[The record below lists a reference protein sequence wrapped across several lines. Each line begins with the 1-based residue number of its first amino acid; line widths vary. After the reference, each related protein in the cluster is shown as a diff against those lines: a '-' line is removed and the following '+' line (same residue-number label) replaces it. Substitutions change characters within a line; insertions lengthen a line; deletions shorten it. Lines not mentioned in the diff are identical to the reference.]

1 MGTNAEWVELRVHG
15 VSGTPAES
23 LLAHPHVAQTDGGG
37 ASRFFSPVDSDG
49 VILPGKDGQVL
60 EAYHWGH
67 YTSGTSWQALWL
79 LLVPFGMINAAQFML
94 PAPASR
100 PKRSVNAQAA
110 ASALLRLL
118 ALMLTLLLVF
128 AMGLTFMDLVA
139 WRWAPTSRQLAS
151 WNPSAVLMIATLLTA
166 AVVVGLWLL
175 GRITATSA
183 PNITGGMTPEEA
195 RARAEE
201 RGTPLA
207 DPYFYQGTSDSPILS
222 RLHLAAGLL
231 LVAAMARWVREP
243 QQRRLTVWVSLGL
256 LLVVVIVVS
265 LLGDPESLAV
275 ADLDESGLRMRARW
289 HAAVARVSWI
299 AVAAGLVMIGRAMA
313 QMPGFTPPKDPK
325 LRVPIEGY
333 ELISVILLLTG
344 VVGGLRARAGQL
356 AHRGD
361 HAEDD
366 AGG

>member
-1 MGTNAEWVELRVHG
+1 M
-15 VSGTPAES
+15 
-23 LLAHPHVAQTDGGG
+23 
-37 ASRFFSPVDSDG
+37 
-49 VILPGKDGQVL
+49 ILPGKDGQVL

-94 PAPASR
+94 PSPASR

-243 QQRRLTVWVSLGL
+243 GT
-256 LLVVVIVVS
+256 
-265 LLGDPESLAV
+265 
-275 ADLDESGLRMRARW
+275 
-289 HAAVARVSWI
+289 
-299 AVAAGLVMIGRAMA
+299 
-313 QMPGFTPPKDPK
+313 
-325 LRVPIEGY
+325 
-333 ELISVILLLTG
+333 TG
-344 VVGGLRARAGQL
+344 
-356 AHRGD
+356 
-361 HAEDD
+361 
-366 AGG
+366 